1 MKGQPLEPGMQGPAR
16 SAAPGPTAAQGQPL
30 SAAVSERSASATDA
44 FSLTSLSE
52 EAGEIQWLDADSQL
66 IASPSAS
73 DAAMYAAQDD
83 ADSDAKPRRT
93 GRVQHGVEQLLA
105 RLPHA
110 TEGEQELLRR
120 AYAYAELHHSGQKR
134 SSGDDYITHPL
145 AVAEILAGLRLD
157 AGTLAA
163 ALLHDVVE
171 DTKVTDEEVTRLFGA
186 EIASLVDGV
195 TKLKR
200 LKFESRE
207 EQQAENLRKM
217 FLAMAK
223 DVRVALI
230 RLADRLH
237 NMRTLKFR
245 PPEKQRKTAEET
257 LEIFAPLAHRLGM
270 STIKFELEDIALRY
284 MDPQQYY
291 RIVHLMAKKREER
304 EQYVHQVINDL
315 RAKLAELGIHADL
328 NGRAKHIYSIYK
340 KMTELHKEFNEIYDL
355 FAVRV
360 IVDSIKDCYAVLG
373 IVHTMWKPMPGRFK
387 DYIAMP
393 KANMYQ
399 SLHTTVIGPRGEPME
414 IQIRTWEMHRTAEYG
429 IAAHWV
435 YKEQGYVE
443 KADKSVGSA
452 VVSGGAA
459 PAVAPG
465 NGAAGGST
473 QAAQSSFGK
482 KLAWFRE
489 VLEWQQDFR
498 DAQEFMETLK
508 IDLFADEVFVFTPK
522 GQVIELP
529 AGSCPID
536 FAYRIHTDVGNRCV
550 GAKVN
555 GRIVTL
561 DTRLKTGDI
570 VEVLTSKLS
579 YGPSQDWLKIAQTSQ
594 ARAKIRMWFKKEKR
608 DENVEKGRELLEKEI
623 AKHKL
628 DPHTVIA
635 AHLPEVMQKFNFTKQ
650 DDLFASVGY
659 GALSP
664 TQIMTRLSERMRKD
678 EPVLE
683 SVTQLPL
690 TPLKER
696 DREQK
701 RKGLVKGGVG
711 VQVKGIDNLLIRF
724 SKCCNPVPGDDIV
737 GFVTRGRGV
746 SVHLKECPNVTA
758 MIEDGSRMIEVE
770 WETQG
775 NLAYNVDIEV
785 TAMDRRGLINEVM
798 NAVLE
803 TKTDITAVTGR
814 ADKHKVATILLSIS
828 IRNVDHLRVVVER
841 IKRIK
846 DIYAVRRVVQ

>member
-1 MKGQPLEPGMQGPAR
+1 MKSQPQQPGQVESGLTRVEGAPPPLPSPVLLGTVPASSEDSEGSTTSSQLSVPRREPASSPRRGIERFLAKFP
-16 SAAPGPTAAQGQPL
+16 QP
-30 SAAVSERSASATDA
+30 TDA
-44 FSLTSLSE
+44 D
-52 EAGEIQWLDADSQL
+52 G
-66 IASPSAS
+66 
-73 DAAMYAAQDD
+73 
-83 ADSDAKPRRT
+83 
-93 GRVQHGVEQLLA
+93 
-105 RLPHA
+105 
-110 TEGEQELLRR
+110 ELLRR
-120 AYAYAELHHSGQKR
+120 AYNYAELHHSGQKR
-134 SSGDDYITHPL
+134 SSGDEYITHPL
-145 AVAEILAGLRLD
+145 AVAEILAGLHLD
-157 AGTLAA
+157 PGTLAA

-171 DTKVTDEEVTRLFGA
+171 DTKVTDEELTRQFGA

-237 NMRTLKFR
+237 NMRTLKYR

-284 MDPQQYY
+284 MDTQQYY
-291 RIVHLMAKKREER
+291 RIVNLMAKKRGER
-304 EQYVHQVINDL
+304 ERYVQKVIDDL
-315 RAKLAELGIHADL
+315 HGKLGELGVHAELS
-328 NGRAKHIYSIYK
+328 GRAKHIYSIYK
-340 KMTELHKEFNEIYDL
+340 KMTELNKEFNEIYDL

-373 IVHTMWKPMPGRFK
+373 IVHTMWKPVPGRFK

-399 SLHTTVIGPRGEPME
+399 SLHTTVIGPTGEPLE
-414 IQIRTWEMHRTAEYG
+414 IQIRTWDMHRTAEYG
-429 IAAHWV
+429 IAAHWI
-435 YKEQGYVE
+435 YKEQGY
-443 KADKSVGSA
+443 ADKAQGGTQTVAAGSPALPGTPGSA
-452 VVSGGAA
+452 
-459 PAVAPG
+459 
-465 NGAAGGST
+465 GSSQ
-473 QAAQSSFGK
+473 QAAQSSFSK
-482 KLAWFRE
+482 KLSWFRE

-508 IDLFADEVFVFTPK
+508 IDLFSDEVFVFTPK

-550 GAKVN
+550 GAKIN

-561 DTRLKTGDI
+561 DTALHTGDI
-570 VEVLTSKLS
+570 IEILTSKLS

-608 DENVEKGRELLEKEI
+608 DENVEKGRELMEKEI

-635 AHLPEVMQKFNFTKQ
+635 AHLPEAMAKFNFSKQ
-650 DDLFASVGY
+650 EDLFASVGY
-659 GALSP
+659 GAVSAA
-664 TQIMTRLSERMRKD
+664 QVMTRLLERMKKD
-678 EPVLE
+678 EPVYD
-683 SVTQLPL
+683 SVAQLQLPM

-696 DREQK
+696 DRERDQK
-701 RKGLVKGGVG
+701 RRSAAKNSLGVR
-711 VQVKGIDNLLIRF
+711 VKGIDNLLIRF
-724 SKCCNPVPGDDIV
+724 SKCCNPVPGDEIV

-746 SVHLKECPNVTA
+746 SVHWKDCPNVAA
-758 MIEDGSRMIEVE
+758 MADDDNSRTIEVE
-770 WETQG
+770 WEDPG

-785 TAMDRRGLINEVM
+785 TALDRRGLINEVM
-798 NAVLE
+798 NAILE

-814 ADKHKVATILLSIS
+814 ADKRKMATIQLSIS
-828 IRNVDHLRVVVER
+828 IRNIDHLRVVVER
-841 IKRIK
+841 IKRIR
-846 DIYAVRRVVQ
+846 DIYAVRRSVQ